1 MTRLSLSRWTVAP
14 RRRVFYDRGSRAP
27 HDNNHTG
34 EVQNVSSRTGVLR
47 GIAVA
52 VGLAV
57 AVGMAEESP
66 VAENPQPGLR
76 VVEGGSVP
84 VSAVAAPR
92 SGTYWPGWLGP
103 RRDGWVSD
111 FRPPKRWP
119 TTLTKSWQVKVGT
132 GYGSPLVAGNRVYQ
146 HARQG
151 GDEVLWC
158 FDLATGKTRWR
169 QSYPAPFKIGGGGEY
184 HGKGP
189 KSSPVMADGR
199 IFTMG
204 ITGKLIAWDAASGK
218 RLWSRDYDA
227 RFKKSHPYWGAST
240 SPIVDEKRVIV
251 HFGTDERGT
260 LVALDVATG
269 KEIWSQGK
277 DGPSYSSPLL
287 VDIQG
292 VRQVVE
298 WNHRALTGGE
308 SRTGKFLW
316 EYPFPHVGS
325 DQNMP
330 TPAFHEGR
338 VLLGGENRGILGLEP
353 RRKDGAW
360 SVKVLW
366 HQKKVALDM
375 SSAVVNGELLYG
387 FSHYNKGRLFCLDIK
402 TGQVLWQGPGRTGR
416 NVMFLSVPGHVVAL
430 IDNGQLQVVSAN
442 RKSFQPKATYRVA
455 AGGTWAPPV
464 LLGDGVL
471 VKDRDTLTLW
481 SLASATSGAR

>member
-1 MTRLSLSRWTVAP
+1 MTPLSLSRWTVAP

-34 EVQNVSSRTGVLR
+34 EVQNVINRTGFLR

-92 SGTYWPGWLGP
+92 SGAYWPGWLGP

-158 FDLATGKTRWR
+158 FDLATGKARWR
-169 QSYPAPFKIGGGGEY
+169 QSYPAPFKIGGGGQY

-204 ITGKLIAWDAASGK
+204 ITGKLIAWDATSGK
-218 RLWSRDYDA
+218 AVENKETGSGDDWEAAPAA
-227 RFKKSHPYWGAST
+227 RAGAALVEDSLG
-240 SPIVDEKRVIV
+240 IVR
-251 HFGTDERGT
+251 
-260 LVALDVATG
+260 
-269 KEIWSQGK
+269 
-277 DGPSYSSPLL
+277 
-287 VDIQG
+287 
-292 VRQVVE
+292 
-298 WNHRALTGGE
+298 
-308 SRTGKFLW
+308 
-316 EYPFPHVGS
+316 
-325 DQNMP
+325 
-330 TPAFHEGR
+330 
-338 VLLGGENRGILGLEP
+338 
-353 RRKDGAW
+353 
-360 SVKVLW
+360 
-366 HQKKVALDM
+366 
-375 SSAVVNGELLYG
+375 
-387 FSHYNKGRLFCLDIK
+387 
-402 TGQVLWQGPGRTGR
+402 
-416 NVMFLSVPGHVVAL
+416 
-430 IDNGQLQVVSAN
+430 
-442 RKSFQPKATYRVA
+442 
-455 AGGTWAPPV
+455 
-464 LLGDGVL
+464 
-471 VKDRDTLTLW
+471 
-481 SLASATSGAR
+481 